1 MFKQQYK
8 QAERLVLDFDAA
20 TIAGKGT
27 ADRIGFE
34 QTETKQVPGPTRM
47 VHERPP
53 KVGGIITSLP
63 RHVSGLRTAFNTNG
77 FSGHTGLTGVSFDPV
92 HDFGENTCVQEKSPS
107 GGTMQSLKSY
117 LAVVIV
123 LSAVAALSAQSGQPQ
138 PSKGTKPQPP
148 NVKLQPLNVK
158 TGLWES
164 TVTYTRAGQMP
175 IPAGTLA
182 RLTPAQRARL
192 EERAKANSGA
202 STTTTHQS
210 CLKKEDLENPDFTDK
225 KKCTWT
231 TLESSSTGAKGSATC
246 DYREIDAKLSGTGE
260 FIVVDQEHINGTIH
274 MTETAGGRSMNTD
287 AKFSTKW
294 LGSSCANM
302 K

>member
-1 MFKQQYK
+1 MK
-8 QAERLVLDFDAA
+8 
-20 TIAGKGT
+20 
-27 ADRIGFE
+27 
-34 QTETKQVPGPTRM
+34 
-47 VHERPP
+47 
-53 KVGGIITSLP
+53 
-63 RHVSGLRTAFNTNG
+63 
-77 FSGHTGLTGVSFDPV
+77 
-92 HDFGENTCVQEKSPS
+92 
-107 GGTMQSLKSY
+107 SLKTY

-123 LSAVAALSAQSGQPQ
+123 LAAVAAISAQSGQPQ
-138 PSKGTKPQPP
+138 PSKGTKPQPL

-164 TVTYTRAGQMP
+164 TVTYTRAGQLS

-192 EERAKANSGA
+192 EERAKANSGN

-246 DYREIDAKLSGTGE
+246 DYQEMDAKLSGTGE
-260 FIVVDQEHINGTIH
+260 FIVVDQEHVNGTVH
-274 MTETAGGRSMNTD
+274 MTGTAGGRSMNTD
-287 AKFSTKW
+287 AKFAAKW
-294 LGSSCANM
+294 LGSSCANIN
-302 K
+302 